1 MYTCVTFSRI
11 KKIIIKIITDKTL
24 IIKILKRLC
33 MQSISFLDI
42 QANSYKVQPKVKDI
56 YNNKTNTADPAN

>member
-1 MYTCVTFSRI
+1 
-11 KKIIIKIITDKTL
+11 
-24 IIKILKRLC
+24 

-56 YNNKTNTADPAN
+56 YNDKTNTADPAN